1 MISIRTLSKLA
12 QLRHEGAMLVR
23 ILQISL
29 VSNKSQCLPCPC
41 WVK

>member
-29 VSNKSQCLPCPC
+29 GTHEFQCLPCPC
-41 WVK
+41 WVT